1 MRRSTRSLSL
11 GLYALLTGLGF
22 GLAIFVW
29 RVWSD
34 NAFLY
39 VYFIALLLLLVGS
52 IAALVALARVW
63 SLPKAIATLVLAA
76 VASFLVVGPLAGVLA
91 GPLAE
96 GGGSQSPCIAAAR
109 QRGGLPPHPDEPPGY
124 RPPDAAQIVVYERA
138 AVQGGL
144 SQFLLPFIAGTIPL
158 ALAIRRGRP
167 ARSVLLR
174 GAGAAATV
182 VAYVYLRGPSAWCG
196 QLLGLDGLIA
206 LILGVMY
213 ALDTLRLPGPRERPE
228 QAV

>member
-1 MRRSTRSLSL
+1 MRSLSL
-11 GLYALLTGLGF
+11 GVYALLTGLGV
-22 GLAIFVW
+22 GLAIFLW
-29 RVWSD
+29 HVWSD

-52 IAALVALARVW
+52 IAALVTLARVW
-63 SLPKAIATLVLAA
+63 SLPKAIATLILASVMSFLLVGPVAA
-76 VASFLVVGPLAGVLA
+76 VAA

-96 GGGSQSPCIAAAR
+96 GGGSQSPCIAEAR

-124 RPPDAAQIVVYERA
+124 RPPDATQIAESERMS
-138 AVQGGL
+138 VQGGL
-144 SQFLLPFIAGTIPL
+144 SQFLLPFIAGGIPL

-174 GAGAAATV
+174 GATGAAAV
-182 VAYVYLRGPSAWCG
+182 LAYVYLRGPGAWCG
-196 QLLGLDGLIA
+196 QAFGLDGLIVVV
-206 LILGVMY
+206 LGAMY
-213 ALDTLRLPGPRERPE
+213 ALDKLHLPGPPEVPE